1 MNLRD
6 QIGRLRAALF
16 QVGVAARRLRPP
28 QRLQAFGGSGE
39 HISGIL
45 VINLERQPTR
55 WRRIQQELSR
65 FRTADGASLVHL
77 TARLPAVDARDG
89 RETAPTADVDPIYHM
104 RDQLFVQPDE
114 RLAASFGPDEPI
126 RMTRQE
132 IAVARSHVEAWKR
145 VASGTAESVLI
156 LEDDAYFVPGA
167 ARLIDRGWRAARRAD
182 GSGPQLLYISYLDAG
197 GTAQWADVTAQTR
210 RPVRGLWY
218 LSGYV
223 LSRSGAQHLLRSM
236 PVVGPVDLW
245 INQRF
250 AELDVLALARSALMQ
265 RPDGGSDNAY
275 SIVPYLARA
284 GVVDAGP
291 GPVRPPVTGGGV
303 VIAWNAG
310 ETDAVGMA
318 LSMLGYR
325 VCSGGRAQASGSRA
339 FDAYVDAPLDPA
351 DLTDLLGHPEIRYVV
366 MAGLGDQGR
375 LPGPAARTRPPDRM
389 LIWQPGETGIHRWEP
404 LCQFLGLPVPNH
416 DVPVGTNRTVGLFHC
431 DAEAGPQGAADH
443 LPQDES
449 PWILPG
455 ACGQDHAG
463 TTEQLAGFAAPTVHA
478 DLSAPSPALR
488 TMTETF
494 PGNLAT
500 FESAGVTF
508 GLSGATL
515 TLQASPGAGRPF
527 RSGALA
533 SVDTFTYGRF
543 EAELQAARGAG
554 LVTGFFLHRE
564 SPRQEID
571 VELLGSDPT
580 RMLVNVYFNPGDEG
594 AAIGYGYRGT
604 PHLVDL
610 GFDASEAVHTY
621 TVEWTPTSVT
631 WLVDGRVVHTR
642 PRWTPTPIPHLPM
655 RLHANLWAPRSVELA
670 GMLAAGTL
678 PVSIVFRRIIVSPL
692 HPPEPGVELHATD
705 TQALTAQASSSTERR
720 RETRSEPT

>member
-1 MNLRD
+1 M
-6 QIGRLRAALF
+6 
-16 QVGVAARRLRPP
+16 
-28 QRLQAFGGSGE
+28 
-39 HISGIL
+39 
-45 VINLERQPTR
+45 
-55 WRRIQQELSR
+55 
-65 FRTADGASLVHL
+65 
-77 TARLPAVDARDG
+77 
-89 RETAPTADVDPIYHM
+89 Y
-104 RDQLFVQPDE
+104 
-114 RLAASFGPDEPI
+114 
-126 RMTRQE
+126 
-132 IAVARSHVEAWKR
+132 
-145 VASGTAESVLI
+145 

-167 ARLIDRGWRAARRAD
+167 ASLIDRGWRTAQRAD

-197 GTAQWADVTAQTR
+197 GTAQWADVNAETR

-223 LSRSGAQHLLRSM
+223 LSRSGARHLLRSM

-291 GPVRPPVTGGGV
+291 GPVRPPTTGGGV
-303 VIAWNAG
+303 VFAWNAA

-325 VCSGGRAQASGSRA
+325 VCSGRRTLAGHGGSPL
-339 FDAYVDAPLDPA
+339 FDACVDAQLDSA
-351 DLTDLLGHPEIRYVV
+351 DLTETLGRPGVKVVV
-366 MAGLGDQGR
+366 MAGQDAWDG
-375 LPGPAARTRPPDRM
+375 LPGPAVETLPSART
-389 LIWQPGETGIHRWEP
+389 LIWRPSETGTYRWEP
-404 LCQFLGLPVPNH
+404 LCQFLGLPVPDH
-416 DVPVGTNRTVGLFHC
+416 DVPAGTDREVGLFHV
-431 DAEAGPQGAADH
+431 DPERGPLGIGSEHH

-455 ACGQDHAG
+455 ARGHDQAHTSARS
-463 TTEQLAGFAAPTVHA
+463 EAFANPTVEA
-478 DLSAPSPALR
+478 ELSAPSPAFR
-488 TMTETF
+488 AMTETF

-500 FESAGVTF
+500 FELAGVSF
-508 GLSGATL
+508 GPSGATL
-515 TLQASPGAGRPF
+515 TLQASPGAGRSF

-533 SVDTFTYGRF
+533 SVNTFTYGRF
-543 EAELQAARGAG
+543 EADLQAARGAG
-554 LVTGFFLHRE
+554 LVTGFFLHRD

-594 AAIGYGYRGT
+594 AAVAYGYRGT

-610 GFDASEAVHTY
+610 GFDASAAVHTY
-621 TVEWTPTSVT
+621 AMEWTPTGVI
-631 WLVDGRVVHTR
+631 WLVDGRVVHVR

-655 RLHANLWAPRSVELA
+655 RLHANLWVPRSVELA
-670 GMLAAGTL
+670 GQLLDGTL
-678 PVSIVFRRIIVSPL
+678 PASSLFRRMTVRPL
-692 HPPEPGVELHATD
+692 SSRNRQEVLTSSAVREQEDSEVDPGFA
-705 TQALTAQASSSTERR
+705 
-720 RETRSEPT
+720 

>member
-6 QIGRLRAALF
+6 RIGRLRAALF
-16 QVGVAARRLRPP
+16 QVGVAARRLQPP
-28 QRLQAFGGSGE
+28 QRLQAFGASGE

-45 VINLERQPTR
+45 VINLDRQPTR
-55 WRRIQQELSR
+55 WRRIQQELGR

-126 RMTRQE
+126 RMTGQE

-145 VASGTAESVLI
+145 VASGTAEAVLI
-156 LEDDAYFVPGA
+156 LEDDAYFVSGA

-197 GTAQWADVTAQTR
+197 GTAQWADVTPHTR

-218 LSGYV
+218 MSGYV

-275 SIVPYLARA
+275 SIMPYLARA

-303 VIAWNAG
+303 VFAWNAG

-325 VCSGGRAQASGSRA
+325 VCSGGRAQRSGGGA
-339 FDAYVDAPLDPA
+339 FDAYVDAPLGPG
-351 DLTDLLGHPEIRYVV
+351 LSSLLGPEVRCVV
-366 MAGLGDQGR
+366 MAGPGGQGR
-375 LPGPAARTRPPDRM
+375 LPDPAAQTLPAERT
-389 LIWQPGETGIHRWEP
+389 LIWQPGETGLYRWEP

-416 DVPVGTNRTVGLFHC
+416 DVPVGTNRAVGLFHC
-431 DAEAGPQGAADH
+431 DAEAEPQGAAGH
-443 LPQDES
+443 LPQDAS
-449 PWILPG
+449 SWILPG
-455 ACGQDHAG
+455 TRGQDHAG
-463 TTEQLAGFAAPTVHA
+463 AAEPLAVFGVPTVHA

-508 GLSGATL
+508 GPSGATL
-515 TLQASPGAGRPF
+515 TLQASAGAGRPF
-527 RSGALA
+527 QSGALA

-580 RMLVNVYFNPGDEG
+580 QMLVNVYFNPGDEG
-594 AAIGYGYRGT
+594 ATIGYGYRGT
-604 PHLVDL
+604 PHLVNL

-621 TVEWTPTSVT
+621 AVEWTPTGIT
-631 WLVDGRVVHTR
+631 WRVDGQVVHTR
-642 PRWTPTPIPHLPM
+642 PRWSPTPIPHLPM

-670 GMLAAGTL
+670 GALAAGTL
-678 PVSIVFRRIIVSPL
+678 PVSSVFRRITASPL
-692 HPPEPGVELHATD
+692 NPAELGMERHATD
-705 TQALTAQASSSTERR
+705 TQAPTAQASSSTEPRQ
-720 RETRSEPT
+720 ETRPGHT